1 MGGTRLR
8 GVCRDSRMLEPGAEA
23 AAASYG
29 TFSQAGKGSVRRSAL
44 LALGV
49 VCVATVATVAVIM
62 TLATDQP
69 VFQSL
74 DFGMQGNREAI
85 FAASAQ
91 TVGAARP
98 LMQVDTPQAPQSLMQ
113 QQPRPQQQVQ
123 YAQPQP
129 QPQQMMMAQQPQ
141 VPQINM
147 VDAAQPQQPRP
158 AYVNAVY
165 TNEASPTAL
174 LQRQQMIQQQHQQQQ
189 AQRAQKAPPKRKE
202 DFSHKT
208 ELAFIDSGI
217 NSHYSKKKPVKQ
229 QPVQQRMVVV
239 QQQPVQPVADEYD
252 PSSQDQ
258 EDVLATEGKIHRAF
272 MPQRY
277 EAYASELS
285 DFSAAHPGQPQP
297 QLAQLAEQYQ
307 QHDSPQAPAAAQVQM
322 NAPPGGGVFDDDSRS
337 DKYSHTLN

>member
-1 MGGTRLR
+1 MG
-8 GVCRDSRMLEPGAEA
+8 
-23 AAASYG
+23 
-29 TFSQAGKGSVRRSAL
+29 
-44 LALGV
+44 
-49 VCVATVATVAVIM
+49 
-62 TLATDQP
+62 ATDQP

-174 LQRQQMIQQQHQQQQ
+174 LQRQQMIQQQYQAEHTQQQPQQQQ
-189 AQRAQKAPPKRKE
+189 QQIVMQPVVQQQQLQQQPGQRAVKAVPKRKE

-337 DKYSHTLN
+337 DKYSHTLNP

>member
-1 MGGTRLR
+1 MGRLR

-23 AAASYG
+23 AAARYG

-113 QQPRPQQQVQ
+113 QRPRPQQQVQ

-129 QPQQMMMAQQPQ
+129 Q
-141 VPQINM
+141 
-147 VDAAQPQQPRP
+147 
-158 AYVNAVY
+158 
-165 TNEASPTAL
+165 
-174 LQRQQMIQQQHQQQQ
+174 QQQQ
-189 AQRAQKAPPKRKE
+189 QIVMQPVVQQQQQQLQQQSQQQQQQRAQKAPPKRKE

-337 DKYSHTLN
+337 DKYSHTLNP